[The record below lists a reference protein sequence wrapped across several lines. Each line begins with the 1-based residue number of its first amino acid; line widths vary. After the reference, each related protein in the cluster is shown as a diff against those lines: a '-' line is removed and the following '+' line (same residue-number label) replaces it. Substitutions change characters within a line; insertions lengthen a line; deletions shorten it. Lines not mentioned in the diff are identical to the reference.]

1 MRHGDV
7 IHVHSSHQ
15 QLHMKKQKLK
25 YIKGTCKLQ
34 HRMNLG
40 AQGTQLVAPP
50 KHTHR
55 KPLLCPVYHGGYI
68 KVNNSQCCNK
78 TKANQSIRKQEHV
91 TQCQ

>member
-50 KHTHR
+50 KHT
-55 KPLLCPVYHGGYI
+55 
-68 KVNNSQCCNK
+68 
-78 TKANQSIRKQEHV
+78 QE
-91 TQCQ
+91 TAFMPSLPWWLYQGE